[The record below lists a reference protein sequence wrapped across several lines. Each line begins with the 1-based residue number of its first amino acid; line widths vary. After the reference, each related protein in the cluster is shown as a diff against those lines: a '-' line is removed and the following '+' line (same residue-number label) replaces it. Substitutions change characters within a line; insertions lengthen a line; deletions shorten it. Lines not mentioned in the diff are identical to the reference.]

1 MGGESQRKLTGG
13 IQFRIDSPPLPKG
26 ALLAGGKRLAPTEAD
41 SGDKS
46 AQGDRGDSAK
56 IFYIFAALNSK

>member
-1 MGGESQRKLTGG
+1 M
-13 IQFRIDSPPLPKG
+13 PKG

-46 AQGDRGDSAK
+46 AQADRGDSAK